1 MKRFEDLPE
10 RFQTQ
15 SLKQYYDILQTK
27 KATLFLKKMFDFS
40 LSLILLV
47 ALSPIFLI
55 LALAVKFT
63 SKGEI
68 IFKQK
73 RVGVYGK
80 EFYVLKFRTMVK
92 DAESLGKQ
100 ITVGERDP
108 RITSVGHFLRKF
120 RLDEFPQLINVLK
133 GEMSFV
139 GARPEVPYYV
149 DFYTDEMMATLLT
162 PPGITGTASIYFK
175 DEAKMLEIEPDAEK
189 CYINHILPVKMKM
202 NLDYLKEISVWYDI
216 KLMFKTVFEVT
227 SND

>member
-1 MKRFEDLPE
+1 MKKFELLPE
-10 RFQTQ
+10 RFQNDAVRE
-15 SLKQYYDILQTK
+15 YYDILSAK
-27 KATLFLKKMFDFS
+27 NKTLIFKNIFDFTVAS
-40 LSLILLV
+40 VLFIVLL
-47 ALSPIFLI
+47 PIFII
-55 LALAVKFT
+55 LALAVKLT

-73 RVGVYGK
+73 RVGLYGK
-80 EFYVLKFRTMVK
+80 EFYVLKFRTMVV
-92 DAESLGKQ
+92 DAESKGAQ

-108 RITSVGHFLRKF
+108 RITNIGHFLRKF
-120 RLDEFPQLINVLK
+120 RLDEFPQLINVIK

-162 PPGITGTASIYFK
+162 KPGITGTASIFFK

-189 CYINHILPVKMKM
+189 CYINLILPKKMRM

-216 KLMFKTVFEVT
+216 KLMFQTVFEV
-227 SND
+227 SKD

>member
-10 RFQTQ
+10 RFRNEAVR
-15 SLKQYYDILQTK
+15 QYYDILATK
-27 KATLFLKKMFDFS
+27 SKTLFFKRVFDFS
-40 LSLILLV
+40 VALILLV
-47 ALSPIFLI
+47 LLSPVFLG

-73 RVGVYGK
+73 RVGIYGK
-80 EFYVLKFRTMVK
+80 EFFVLKFRTMVV
-92 DAESLGKQ
+92 DAEAKGMQ

-108 RITSVGHFLRKF
+108 RITKIGHFLRKF
-120 RLDEFPQLINVLK
+120 RLDEFPQLINVIK

-175 DEAKMLEIEPDAEK
+175 DEAKMLEIEPDAHK

-202 NLDYLKEISVWYDI
+202 NLEYLKEISVWYDI
-216 KLMFKTVFEVT
+216 KLMFKTVFEVAE
-227 SND
+227 

>member
-1 MKRFEDLPE
+1 MKRFEDLPQ
-10 RFQTQ
+10 RFQNDAV
-15 SLKQYYDILQTK
+15 KEYYDILSK
-27 KATLFLKKMFDFS
+27 KKITLFFKKTFDF
-40 LSLILLV
+40 LV
-47 ALSPIFLI
+47 ALILFVLVSPVFIAI
-55 LALAVKFT
+55 AIAVKVT

-73 RVGVYGK
+73 RVGKYGK
-80 EFYVLKFRTMVK
+80 EFYVLKFRTMIT
-92 DAESLGKQ
+92 DAEKLGKQ

-108 RITSVGHFLRKF
+108 RITKIGHFLRKF

-162 PPGITGTASIYFK
+162 EPGITGTASIFFK

-189 CYINHILPVKMKM
+189 CYINHILPEKMRL
-202 NLDYLKEISVWYDI
+202 NLEYLRNLTVFYDI
-216 KLMFKTVFEVT
+216 KLMFQTVFEV
-227 SND
+227 SAG